1 MRKILFLLS
10 IFILSVTAALCM
22 THILHAEEPAISET
36 QTENLRI
43 VETYGEAVFGE
54 DTTTAQAKAAARNN
68 ARIRALEEAVG
79 VQMRGSTVLYN
90 SSLISDLVVTATKG
104 LIVREEIIE
113 DKPKIKDDQ
122 ISYYYKLRAYVKPI
136 NIEKRGDFK
145 ILRAEVVRADSDR
158 RLKYPVF
165 QHDDEIQIRIKVNND
180 SYINIFSVSQDGMV
194 SKLFPN
200 KYFKSDMLAAKET
213 MVFPDNTQRALG
225 LKLRVKTP
233 KKLSKAIESVL
244 VIATREKVEFLAD
257 ETIEAPMIT
266 DLMRELSEIDPSLWA
281 EKTAG
286 YEVRK

>member
-10 IFILSVTAALCM
+10 ISVLSVTAALCM
-22 THILHAEEPAISET
+22 THIIHAEEPVISGT

-54 DTTTAQAKAAARNN
+54 DTTKAQAKAAARNN

-113 DKPKIKDDQ
+113 DNPKVKDDQ
-122 ISYYYKLRAYVKPI
+122 ISYYYKLRAYIKPI

-145 ILRAEVVRADSDR
+145 ILKAEVVRADSDR
-158 RLKYPVF
+158 RLRYPVF
-165 QHDDEIQIRIKVNND
+165 QHDDEIQVRIRVNND

-200 KYFKSDMLAAKET
+200 KYFKSAMLAAKET

-244 VIATREKVEFLAD
+244 VIATREKVEFLTD
-257 ETIEAPMIT
+257 ETIESPMIT

-281 EKTAG
+281 EKTVG